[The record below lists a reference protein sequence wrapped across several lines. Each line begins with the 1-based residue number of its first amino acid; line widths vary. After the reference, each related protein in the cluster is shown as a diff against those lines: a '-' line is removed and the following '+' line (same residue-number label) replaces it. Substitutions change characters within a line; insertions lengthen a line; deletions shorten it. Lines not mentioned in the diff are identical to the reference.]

1 MPTDAR
7 THTHTHT
14 HTHTEAL
21 NYKPFPITCMP
32 LFLFLHSATAARG
45 PGRRHYTGF
54 MLTLLDTPHTVGL
67 LWASDQSDAETST

>member
-1 MPTDAR
+1 
-7 THTHTHT
+7 
-14 HTHTEAL
+14 
-21 NYKPFPITCMP
+21 MP